1 MTMPTITPPLPDLE
15 LCLVEGGEFMM
26 GDDNVEYDNEK
37 PAHQVRMDD
46 FYIGKHPVTQELWQA
61 VMGNNPSRFKG
72 ERRPVEQVSWIDAQ
86 DFLDRLNSRTG
97 KKFRLPTE
105 AEWEYAARGGKYSQD
120 YKYAGSDRAKQ
131 VAWHDAN
138 SGDETHEVGLLLPN
152 ELGLYDMSGNVWEWC
167 ADYYAQCHQRGT
179 VDNPQGLGIGE
190 NRVLRGGSFFSY
202 LRSCRAVNRY
212 YDPPRRRDADI
223 GFRLVL
229 PLSGKRMLNR
239 LLP

>member
-26 GDDNVEYDNEK
+26 GDDNGEYDDEK
-37 PAHQVRMDD
+37 PAHRVRLDD

-167 ADYYAQCHQRGT
+167 SDWFAADYYAQCHQRGT
-179 VDNPQGLGIGE
+179 VDNPQGPDSGGR
-190 NRVLRGGSFFSY
+190 RVLRGGSYFNDSQD
-202 LRSCRAVNRY
+202 CRAVYRY
-212 YDPPRRRDADI
+212 DYPPVYRYVNL

-229 PLSGKRMLNR
+229 PLPAGS
-239 LLP
+239 